1 MTDIDD
7 VDLEVVEEGQRRF
20 WRRES
25 AKERELEMYRDTENT
40 EIHFNIALEEQM
52 NLSNWRYNKKF
63 KFDFVELKVRK
74 CFSTTDCTDYTDFWA
89 SAAPAIRIVLHP
101 AIVASCDEKS
111 V

>member
-7 VDLEVVEEGQRRF
+7 GDLEVVEEGQRRF

-52 NLSNWRYNKKF
+52 NLSNWRYNKKYILSF
-63 KFDFVELKVRK
+63 
-74 CFSTTDCTDYTDFWA
+74 CT
-89 SAAPAIRIVLHP
+89 VLT
-101 AIVASCDEKS
+101 
-111 V
+111 